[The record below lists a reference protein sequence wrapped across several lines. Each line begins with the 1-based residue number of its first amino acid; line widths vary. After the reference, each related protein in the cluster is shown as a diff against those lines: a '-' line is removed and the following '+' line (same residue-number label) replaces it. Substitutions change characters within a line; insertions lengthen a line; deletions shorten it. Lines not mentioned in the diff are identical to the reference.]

1 MPPLRGIVHAAMV
14 IDDALIRDMDRG
26 QLHQVLAP
34 KILGALHLHEL
45 TRRRPLDFF
54 LLYSSATTIFG
65 NPGQAAY
72 VAANMALEALAAER
86 RALGLPATC
95 IAWGPIGDAGYLARN
110 ERVRD
115 ALVGRMGGHA
125 LSAETAL
132 GTLDRLLG
140 ASSANVA
147 LLDLDWNV
155 LRRHLPAAG
164 APRFGEL
171 ARMAESASPGREAG
185 GDLRLRLQALPA
197 AELISTLADI
207 VRGEIAQILRIAPE
221 RIEATASL
229 FDMGMDSLMAVELA
243 ASIERRLGIELSALS
258 LSDGP
263 TLERVVD
270 RIARQLHTDGAS
282 TAQDG
287 EGELT
292 ERVRAVVARHA
303 SEMGAEFATEVG
315 AALQT
320 GPGAAR
326 SLTGAARR

>member
-1 MPPLRGIVHAAMV
+1 VFSVEVARGTWPDTAKLREDLAAVLSDRMSIGERLSERERVYPLRRGSAAHLPGSDV
-14 IDDALIRDMDRG
+14 SVDNDA
-26 QLHQVLAP
+26 
-34 KILGALHLHEL
+34 
-45 TRRRPLDFF
+45 
-54 LLYSSATTIFG
+54 S
-65 NPGQAAY
+65 
-72 VAANMALEALAAER
+72 
-86 RALGLPATC
+86 
-95 IAWGPIGDAGYLARN
+95 
-110 ERVRD
+110 
-115 ALVGRMGGHA
+115 
-125 LSAETAL
+125 ETATVL
-132 GTLDRLLG
+132 EVRAPDEIGLL
-140 ASSANVA
+140 
-147 LLDLDWNV
+147 
-155 LRRHLPAAG
+155 H
-164 APRFGEL
+164 
-171 ARMAESASPGREAG
+171 
-185 GDLRLRLQALPA
+185 
-197 AELISTLADI
+197 
-207 VRGEIAQILRIAPE
+207 RI
-221 RIEATASL
+221 TASL